1 MSVSRAQAA
10 AYFDSVV
17 GEQNVRRAARD
28 LQHWGVDWTKEFAPS
43 PLVVVL
49 PATRQELQEVVSY
62 CYSQGLPYV
71 PSGGRTGLVGGA
83 VAPQGEVVISL
94 ARMNKVWEVSR
105 TGMFAVVEAGV
116 TTQQLQEA
124 AAKAGVM
131 FAINLAARGSSQ
143 IGGNIA
149 TNAGGTQFIR
159 YGGMREQV
167 LGLEVVLPDGR
178 FLQLGSSLRKDNT
191 GYDLKQLF
199 IGSEGTLGTITSATL
214 KLVSCPA
221 KLTTMCFAVNAFDNV
236 LRILEMCNLSAAIL
250 HTFEYFSY
258 SAYRMV
264 LQTHKGMKPLF
275 KQKSKGMLLIEL
287 DGEQAV
293 VEHFVT
299 KIFKRQ
305 LAVDGVVAQSET
317 ERQMLWSY
325 RELITESLSTFAL
338 LKKGD
343 VSISPPFIG
352 TFLSTM
358 RQRLRADA
366 ASDIE
371 TAVFGHI
378 ADGNLHINF
387 ASNNPQ
393 AQARITAM
401 DYKMHQLVGEMR
413 GSISAEHGIGLRKK
427 GYLPLSRS
435 PLEIEMMRL
444 IKRGIDPRSTCNP
457 GKIFDVQTRS

>member
-1 MSVSRAQAA
+1 MTDLISQAS
-10 AYFDSVV
+10 AYFEDVV
-17 GEQNVRRAARD
+17 GAKNVRRSPDD
-28 LQHWGVDWTKEFAPS
+28 LQHLGTDWTKEFKPCPAM
-43 PLVVVL
+43 VVL
-49 PATRQELQEVVSY
+49 PATRQEVQQVVAY
-62 CYSQGLPYV
+62 CHRERLPYV

-83 VAPQGEVVISL
+83 VAQQGEVVISL
-94 ARMNKVWEVSR
+94 GRMNKVWEVNR

-131 FAINLAARGSSQ
+131 FAINLAARGSSH

-178 FLQLGSSLRKDNT
+178 FLPLGSSLRKDNT

-199 IGSEGTLGTITSATL
+199 IGAEGTLGIITAATV
-214 KLVSCPA
+214 KLVSCPT
-221 KLTTMCFAVNAFDNV
+221 KLATLCFSVDVFDNV
-236 LRILEMCNLSAAIL
+236 LRILEMSHLSSAIL
-250 HTFEYFSY
+250 HTFEFFSH
-258 SAYRMV
+258 SAYRIV
-264 LQTHKGMKPLF
+264 LNTHKGLKPLF
-275 KQKSKGMLLIEL
+275 KKKSAGMVLVEL
-287 DGEQAV
+287 DGELDAV
-293 VEHFVT
+293 ERFVS
-299 KIFKRQ
+299 KVFSRQ
-305 LAVDGVVAQSET
+305 LAEDGVVAQSEA

-325 RELITESLSTFAL
+325 RELISESLSTYKL

-343 VSISPPFIG
+343 ISISPPRLG

-358 RQRLRADA
+358 HKRLAADA
-366 ASDIE
+366 AQDIE

-387 ASNNPQ
+387 ASNNP
-393 AQARITAM
+393 AAAERIASM
-401 DYKMHQLVGEMR
+401 DHKMHQLVGELH

-427 GYLPLSRS
+427 DYLALSRS
-435 PLEIEMMRL
+435 TLEIELMRI
-444 IKRGIDPRSTCNP
+444 IKQGIDPHTTCNP
-457 GKIFDVQTRS
+457 GKIFDV

>member
-1 MSVSRAQAA
+1 MSVSGAQAA

-17 GEQNVRRAARD
+17 GEQNVRRAPQD
-28 LQHWGVDWTKEFAPS
+28 LQHWGVDWTKEYVPA

-49 PATRQELQEVVSY
+49 PATRQEVQEVVSY

-83 VAPQGEVVISL
+83 VAAQGEVVISL

-116 TTQQLQEA
+116 TMQHLQEA
-124 AAKAGVM
+124 AAKEGVM
-131 FAINLAARGSSQ
+131 FAVNLAARGSAQ

-178 FLQLGSSLRKDNT
+178 FLQLGNSLRKDNT

-199 IGSEGTLGTITSATL
+199 IGAEGTLGIITSATL
-214 KLVSCPA
+214 KLVARPA
-221 KLTTMCFAVNAFDNV
+221 KLTTMCFAVDAFDNV
-236 LRILEMCNLSAAIL
+236 LHILEMCNLGAAAV

-258 SAYRMV
+258 SAYRLV
-264 LQTHKGMKPLF
+264 LKTHKGMKPLF
-275 KQKSKGMLLIEL
+275 QKKSKGMLLIEL

-293 VEHFVT
+293 VERLVT

-305 LAVDGVVAQSET
+305 LAADGVVAQSEA
-317 ERQMLWSY
+317 EQQMLWSY
-325 RELITESLSTFAL
+325 RELITESLSAFAL

-358 RQRLRADA
+358 RQRLLADA
-366 ASDIE
+366 ALDIE
-371 TAVFGHI
+371 TLVFGHI

-387 ASNNPQ
+387 ASNNPH
-393 AQARITAM
+393 AKERINAM
-401 DYKMHQLVGEMR
+401 DLKMHQLVGEMR

-427 GYLPLSRS
+427 DYLPLSRS
-435 PLEIEMMRL
+435 PLEIELMHL
-444 IKRGIDPRSTCNP
+444 IKRGFDPRSTCNP
-457 GKIFDVQTRS
+457 GKILDV

>member
-1 MSVSRAQAA
+1 MTDLISPAS
-10 AYFDSVV
+10 AYFESVV
-17 GEQNVRRAARD
+17 GVHNVRRTPED
-28 LQHWGVDWTKEFAPS
+28 LQHFGQDGTQEFKPCPA
-43 PLVVVL
+43 VVVL
-49 PATRQELQEVVSY
+49 PATRQEVQQVVAY
-62 CYSQGLPYV
+62 CHRERLPYV

-83 VAPQGEVVISL
+83 VAARGEVVISL
-94 ARMNKVWEVSR
+94 GRMHKVGEVNR

-124 AAKAGVM
+124 AAQVGVM
-131 FAINLAARGSSQ
+131 FAINLAARGSSH

-178 FLQLGSSLRKDNT
+178 CLPLGSSLRKDNT

-199 IGSEGTLGTITSATL
+199 IGAEGTLGIITAATL
-214 KLVSCPA
+214 KLVARPT
-221 KLTTMCFAVNAFDNV
+221 KLATLCFSVAAVDNV
-236 LRILEMCNLSAAIL
+236 LHILEMSHLSAAIL
-250 HTFEYFSY
+250 HTFEFFSH

-264 LQTHKGMKPLF
+264 LRAHQGLKPLF
-275 KQKSKGMLLIEL
+275 KQESAGMVLVEL
-287 DGEQAV
+287 DGERGAV
-293 VEHFVT
+293 ESFVS
-299 KIFKRQ
+299 KVFSRQ
-305 LAVDGVVAQSET
+305 LAEDGVVAQSEA

-325 RELITESLSTFAL
+325 RELISESLSTYKL

-343 VSISPPFIG
+343 VSLSPPRLG

-358 RQRLRADA
+358 RQRLAADA
-366 ASDIE
+366 AQDIE

-387 ASNNPQ
+387 ASNNPE
-393 AQARITAM
+393 AAERIASL
-401 DYKMHQLVGEMR
+401 DHKMHQLVGELQ

-427 GYLPLSRS
+427 DYLALSRS
-435 PLEIEMMRL
+435 TLEIELMRM
-444 IKRGIDPRSTCNP
+444 IKQGIDPHTICNP
-457 GKIFDVQTRS
+457 GKIFDV